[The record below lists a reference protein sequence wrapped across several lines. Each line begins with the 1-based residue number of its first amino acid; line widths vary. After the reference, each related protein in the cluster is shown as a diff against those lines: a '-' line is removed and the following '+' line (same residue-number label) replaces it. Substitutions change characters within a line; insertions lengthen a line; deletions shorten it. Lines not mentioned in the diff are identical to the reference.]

1 MMHDLLTK
9 LGASSAS
16 DIIWLTVGLLGQLM
30 FTGRFIVQW
39 IASERAG
46 RSVMPV
52 AFWYFSIIGGLI
64 VLAYGIHKLDLV
76 IILGQLPGV
85 VVYSRNLW
93 LIHKGRK
100 TGLTRLGLTEQ
111 GQTAGW
117 FRPALLIVTAI
128 TLLRWVLLAFDRTD
142 LIRRRVAILAV
153 GAGICLRLLLKTAAD
168 RLADWRGDNPRRQRQ
183 HLLGADAGGFAAWG
197 HSADPWRLGRRGF
210 MGRARRS

>member
-1 MMHDLLTK
+1 MHDLLTK
-9 LGASSAS
+9 LGANSAS
-16 DIIWLTVGLLGQLM
+16 DIVWLTVGLLGQLM

-64 VLAYGIHKLDLV
+64 VLAYGVHKLDLV

-100 TGLTRLGLTEQ
+100 AGFDEAGL
-111 GQTAGW
+111 
-117 FRPALLIVTAI
+117 
-128 TLLRWVLLAFDRTD
+128 D
-142 LIRRRVAILAV
+142 
-153 GAGICLRLLLKTAAD
+153 
-168 RLADWRGDNPRRQRQ
+168 
-183 HLLGADAGGFAAWG
+183 
-197 HSADPWRLGRRGF
+197 
-210 MGRARRS
+210 